1 MEDTVSGAVRGIH
14 YDEERQ
20 RLVIRFEDG
29 GEYAFVGVPGE
40 VTRSFAE
47 APEKG
52 SFFEDEISGR
62 YPFNKLT

>member
-1 MEDTVSGAVRGIH
+1 MPDSVSGAVRGIR

-40 VTRSFAE
+40 VNRSFAE

-52 SFFEDEISGR
+52 SFFEAEISGH
-62 YPFNKLT
+62 YPYNKLT